1 MKTRYIIFASLIV
14 LAMLL
19 GACAQATPAPE
30 EPAAEEPAAEEP
42 AAKAFEGQTLKVL
55 TWEGYVPDDVK
66 AAFEEETGATLEITY
81 ISNNGEL
88 TSKLAATEG
97 EGWDIASPSVD
108 NVAAAQETYGIYQP
122 IDVSRVSNLDNVV
135 PSMTSAVEEMSTVG
149 GDYFSI
155 PFTWGTSGLVI
166 NTALTDEPVTSYQQL
181 CDPKYDGR
189 VTYRFRYPTFVG
201 AAYGLG
207 HDLFSYVDDPVKWEE
222 ILSETLDYLID
233 CKPNIRN
240 YWTTRQEHIDAMLS
254 EEAWVSQGWDGTGW
268 LLSQEN
274 ADIKFIAPDEGALGW
289 IDTFSIPA
297 GAENIDLAYAFIEF
311 NYRPEIAGMVISG
324 GGFLS
329 SVQGAPD
336 FLDDAQAALINES
349 FPTEA
354 IDNINWYPALTP
366 ELEEINASME
376 EKLRAAVGE
385 TE

>member
-1 MKTRYIIFASLIV
+1 MV
-14 LAMLL
+14 
-19 GACAQATPAPE
+19 
-30 EPAAEEPAAEEP
+30 
-42 AAKAFEGQTLKVL
+42 
-55 TWEGYVPDDVK
+55 
-66 AAFEEETGATLEITY
+66 
-81 ISNNGEL
+81 
-88 TSKLAATEG
+88 
-97 EGWDIASPSVD
+97 
-108 NVAAAQETYGIYQP
+108 
-122 IDVSRVSNLDNVV
+122 
-135 PSMTSAVEEMSTVG
+135 SAVEEMSTVG
-149 GDYFSI
+149 GDYYSI
-155 PFTWGTSGLVI
+155 PFTWGTSGLVV
-166 NTALTDEPVTSYQQL
+166 NTALTDEPVTSYLQL
-181 CDPKYDGR
+181 CDTKYEGR

-207 HDLFSYVDDPVKWEE
+207 HDLFSYVDDPAKWEE
-222 ILSETLDYLID
+222 ILTETLDYLIE

-274 ADIKFIAPDEGALGW
+274 PDIKFIAPDEGALGW

-297 GAENIDLAYAFIEF
+297 GAENLDLAYAFIEF

-329 SVQGAPD
+329 SVEGAPG
-336 FLDDAQAALINES
+336 FLDEAQAALINES